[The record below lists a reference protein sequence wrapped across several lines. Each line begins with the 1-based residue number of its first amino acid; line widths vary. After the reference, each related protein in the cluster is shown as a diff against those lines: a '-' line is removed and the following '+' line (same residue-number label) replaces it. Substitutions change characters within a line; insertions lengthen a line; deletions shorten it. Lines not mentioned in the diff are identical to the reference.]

1 MDAVTAGAG
10 PSGIREQHN
19 PATAGLTAQHLETYE
34 VTMHA

>member
-19 PATAGLTAQHLETYE
+19 PMPGLTAIQLETYE
-34 VTMHA
+34 VPIHI